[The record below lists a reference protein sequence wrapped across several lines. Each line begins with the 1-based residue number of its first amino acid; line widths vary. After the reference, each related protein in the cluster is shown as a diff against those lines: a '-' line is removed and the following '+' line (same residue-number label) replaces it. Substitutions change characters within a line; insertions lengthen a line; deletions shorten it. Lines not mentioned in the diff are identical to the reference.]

1 VSYFFIA
8 VVILFLI
15 GLIVVA
21 TMMDKDDMEKK
32 D

>member
-1 VSYFFIA
+1 MSYFFIA
-8 VVILFLI
+8 VVIVFLI

-21 TMMDKDDMEKK
+21 AMMDKDDMEKE

>member
-1 VSYFFIA
+1 MPYFFIA
-8 VVILFLI
+8 VVIVFLI

-21 TMMDKDDMEKK
+21 AMMDKDDMEKE